1 MEQNLKTY
9 RVVVNADDELTGV
22 YAVSLVDQPA
32 IEVDW
37 IKLGKAEELFFSVNK
52 DKQMLFGPLLIPNK
66 LILRKSQSGELF
78 NIMFDAET
86 IQIIADKYNESKIN
100 DIFNFQHSDKQ
111 VNAVLLQNWITGEK
125 DKSQDYGFDLPAGTW
140 FAGVK
145 VKDEKFWLDEV
156 KTDKVKGFSIEV
168 KADVELIKMTAEA
181 DKNENITFMNY
192 KTKDGVEL
200 EGDIAIGAEL
210 FVVAED
216 GSKSPATGEY
226 ELEDGTKIVAL
237 AGKVVEAESPE
248 EEAVEEDM
256 ADAVPTEEAP
266 AAAPVVDNQA
276 ILDAVAPIFEEMR
289 TIIADLS
296 SRLDALEN
304 APADNAPAEAQ
315 MAKFEE
321 LEEKLMMLSGIA
333 GAPSISKKND
343 SQIKRE
349 SQEAVLLS
357 KISFF
362 KRK

>member
-9 RVVVNADDELTGV
+9 RVVVNPEDDITGV

-37 IKLGKAEELFFSVNK
+37 IKLGKIEDLFFSVNK

-66 LILRKSQSGELF
+66 LILRRSQSGELY

-100 DIFNFQHSDKQ
+100 DIFNFQHSDKV

-125 DKSQDYGFDLPAGTW
+125 DKSQDYGFDLPSGTW

-145 VKDEKFWLDEV
+145 VKDEEFWMNEV

-181 DKNENITFMNY
+181 DKNESILLMNY

-200 EGDIAIGAEL
+200 EGDITIGADL
-210 FVVAED
+210 FVVAAD
-216 GSKSPATGEY
+216 GSKTPAEGEY

-237 AGKVVEAESPE
+237 AGKIVEAEV
-248 EEAVEEDM
+248 EAEAPVEEDM
-256 ADAVPTEEAP
+256 ADAPVAVEVP
-266 AAAPVVDNQA
+266 VDNQA
-276 ILDAVAPIFEEMR
+276 IIDAVSPMFEEMR
-289 TIIADLS
+289 VIIAELS

-304 APADNAPAEAQ
+304 VAPVEAPVDNQ
-315 MAKFEE
+315 MGKIEE
-321 LEEKLMMLSGIA
+321 LEEKLQILSLMA
-333 GAPSISKKND
+333 GAPSVTKKTD
-343 SQIKRE
+343 GQVKKE
-349 SQEAVLLS
+349 KAEAVLLN
-357 KISFF
+357 KINFF

>member
-1 MEQNLKTY
+1 MEKNLKTY
-9 RVVVNADDELTGV
+9 RVVVNPEDELTGV

-37 IKLGKAEELFFSVNK
+37 IKLGKVEDLFFSVNK

-66 LILRKSQSGELF
+66 LILRKSNSGELF

-125 DKSQDYGFDLPAGTW
+125 DKSQDYGFDLPAGSW

-145 VKDEKFWLDEV
+145 VKDEEFWLNEV

-181 DKNENITFMNY
+181 DKNESILLMNY

-200 EGDIAIGAEL
+200 EGDIAIGSEL
-210 FVVAED
+210 FIVAAD
-216 GSKSPATGEY
+216 GTKQPAEGEY
-226 ELEDGTKIVAL
+226 ELEDGTKVVAL

-256 ADAVPTEEAP
+256 ADEPVSEEVAAP
-266 AAAPVVDNQA
+266 AIDNQA
-276 ILDAVAPIFEEMR
+276 ILDAVAPMFEEFR

-304 APADNAPAEAQ
+304 VAPADNAPEDAQ
-315 MAKFEE
+315 MSKIEE
-321 LEEKLMMLSGIA
+321 LEEKLQVLSLMA
-333 GAPSISKKND
+333 GAPSVSKKSD
-343 SQIKRE
+343 TEIKRE
-349 SQEAVLLS
+349 KTEEVLLS
-357 KISFF
+357 KINFF

>member
-9 RVVVNADDELTGV
+9 RVVVNPEDELTGV

-37 IKLGKAEELFFSVNK
+37 IKLGKVEDFFFSANK
-52 DKQMLFGPLLIPNK
+52 DKQMLFGPLLIPGK

-78 NIMFDAET
+78 NIVFDAET

-111 VNAVLLQNWITGEK
+111 VDAVLLQNWITGEK
-125 DKSQDYGFDLPAGTW
+125 DKSQDYGFDLPSGSW

-145 VKDEKFWLDEV
+145 VKDEEFWLNEV
-156 KTDKVKGFSIEV
+156 KTEKVKGFSIEV

-181 DKNENITFMNY
+181 DKNENIILMNY

-210 FVVAED
+210 FVVAAD
-216 GSKSPATGEY
+216 GSKAPAEGEY

-237 AGKVVEAESPE
+237 AGKVVEAEAPE
-248 EEAVEEDM
+248 EVVVEEDM
-256 ADAVPTEEAP
+256 ADAIPAEAP
-266 AAAPVVDNQA
+266 APAVDNQA
-276 ILDAVAPIFEEMR
+276 ILDAVAPLFEEMR
-289 TIIADLS
+289 TIVADLS

-304 APADNAPAEAQ
+304 APAEQPEDAQ
-315 MAKFEE
+315 MSKIEE
-321 LEEKLMMLSGIA
+321 LEEKLMLLSAIA
-333 GAPSISKKND
+333 GAPSITKKSD
-343 SQIKRE
+343 TQIKKE
-349 SQEAVLLS
+349 NENEILLN

-362 KRK
+362 KKK

>member
-9 RVVVNADDELTGV
+9 KVVVNPEDELTGV

-37 IKLGKAEELFFSVNK
+37 IKLGKVEDFFFSANG
-52 DKQMLFGPLLIPNK
+52 DKQMLFGPLLIPGK

-78 NIMFDAET
+78 NIVFDAET

-100 DIFNFQHSDKQ
+100 DIFNFQHSDRQ

-125 DKSQDYGFDLPAGTW
+125 DKSQDYGFDLPSGTW

-145 VKDEKFWLDEV
+145 VKDEEFWLNEV
-156 KTDKVKGFSIEV
+156 KTDRVKGFSIEV

-181 DKNENITFMNY
+181 DKNEIILMNY

-200 EGDIAIGAEL
+200 EGDIAIGADL

-216 GSKSPATGEY
+216 GSKAPAEGEY

-237 AGKVVEAESPE
+237 AGKVVEAESPA

-256 ADAVPTEEAP
+256 AEAP
-266 AAAPVVDNQA
+266 EAEAPAAPVVDNQA
-276 ILDAVAPIFEEMR
+276 IMDAVAPMFEEMR

-304 APADNAPAEAQ
+304 VPAEPADEQ
-315 MAKFEE
+315 MSKIEE
-321 LEEKLMMLSGIA
+321 LEEKLSILSSLA
-333 GAPSISKKND
+333 GAPSITKKTD
-343 SQIKRE
+343 TQIKRE
-349 SQEAVLLS
+349 DAEAILLN

>member
-9 RVVVNADDELTGV
+9 RVVVNPEDELTGV

-37 IKLGKAEELFFSVNK
+37 IKLGKVEDLFFSANK
-52 DKQMLFGPLLIPNK
+52 DKQMLFGPLLIPGK
-66 LILRKSQSGELF
+66 LILRKDKFGQLF
-78 NIMFDAET
+78 NIVFDAET

-125 DKSQDYGFDLPAGTW
+125 DKSQDYGFDLPSGTW

-145 VKDEKFWLDEV
+145 VKDEEFWLNEV
-156 KTDKVKGFSIEV
+156 KTERVKGFSIEV

-181 DKNENITFMNY
+181 DKNENITLMNY

-200 EGDIAIGAEL
+200 EGDITIGADL
-210 FVVAED
+210 FVVAAD
-216 GSKSPATGEY
+216 GSKTPADGEY
-226 ELEDGTKIVAL
+226 ELEDGTTIVAL
-237 AGKVVEAESPE
+237 AGKVVEAESPA

-256 ADAVPTEEAP
+256 ADAPV
-266 AAAPVVDNQA
+266 AAPVETPAVDNQA
-276 ILDAVAPIFEEMR
+276 ILDAVAPLFEEMR

-315 MAKFEE
+315 MNKIEE
-321 LEEKLMMLSGIA
+321 LEEKLMTLSKIA
-333 GAPSISKKND
+333 GAPSITKKSD
-343 SQIKRE
+343 TQIKKE
-349 SQEAVLLS
+349 NENEILLN

>member
-9 RVVVNADDELTGV
+9 RVVVNAEDDLTGV

-37 IKLGKAEELFFSVNK
+37 IKLGKVEDFFFSASK

-66 LILRKSQSGELF
+66 LILRKDKSGELF

-125 DKSQDYGFDLPAGTW
+125 DKSQDYGFDLPSGTW

-145 VKDEKFWLDEV
+145 VKDEEFWLNEV
-156 KTDKVKGFSIEV
+156 KTERVKGFSIEV

-181 DKNENITFMNY
+181 DKNKNITLMNY

-216 GSKSPATGEY
+216 GSKAPAEGAY

-237 AGKVVEAESPE
+237 AGKVVEAESPV

-256 ADAVPTEEAP
+256 AEAPVEVPAAP
-266 AAAPVVDNQA
+266 AADNQA
-276 ILDAVAPIFEEMR
+276 ILDAVSPMFEEMR
-289 TIIADLS
+289 AIIADLS

-304 APADNAPAEAQ
+304 VPADNAPAEAQ
-315 MAKFEE
+315 LAKIEE
-321 LEEKLMMLSGIA
+321 LEEKLMLLSSIA
-333 GAPSISKKND
+333 GAQSIAKKSD
-343 SQIKRE
+343 TQVKRE
-349 SQEAVLLS
+349 SNEAVLLS
-357 KISFF
+357 KINFF

>member
-9 RVVVNADDELTGV
+9 RVVVNPEDELTGV

-37 IKLGKAEELFFSVNK
+37 IKLGKVEDFFFSANK
-52 DKQMLFGPLLIPNK
+52 DKQMLFGPLLIPGK

-78 NIMFDAET
+78 NIVFDAET

-111 VNAVLLQNWITGEK
+111 VDAVLLQNWITGDK
-125 DKSQDYGFDLPAGTW
+125 DKSQDYGFNLPSGSW

-145 VKDEKFWLDEV
+145 VKDEEFWLNEV
-156 KTDKVKGFSIEV
+156 KTEKVKGFSIEV

-181 DKNENITFMNY
+181 DKNENIILMNY

-210 FVVAED
+210 FVVAAD
-216 GSKSPATGEY
+216 GSKAPAEGEY
-226 ELEDGTKIVAL
+226 ELEDGTTIVAM
-237 AGKVVEAESPE
+237 AGKVVEAEAPE
-248 EEAVEEDM
+248 EVVVEEDM
-256 ADAVPTEEAP
+256 ADAIPTEAP
-266 AAAPVVDNQA
+266 APVAVDNQA
-276 ILDAVAPIFEEMR
+276 ILDAVAPLFEEMR
-289 TIIADLS
+289 TIVADLS

-304 APADNAPAEAQ
+304 APVDVPEDAQ
-315 MAKFEE
+315 MSKIEE
-321 LEEKLMMLSGIA
+321 LEEKLMLLSAIA
-333 GAPSISKKND
+333 GAPSITKKSD
-343 SQIKRE
+343 AQIKKE
-349 SQEAVLLS
+349 NENEILLN